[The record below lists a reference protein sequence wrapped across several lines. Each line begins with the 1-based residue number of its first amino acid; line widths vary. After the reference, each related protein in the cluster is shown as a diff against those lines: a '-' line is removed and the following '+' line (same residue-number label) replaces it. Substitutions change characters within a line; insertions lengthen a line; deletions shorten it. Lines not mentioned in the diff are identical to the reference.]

1 MDMKQFLIVTLVILF
16 SQVASVQAR
25 TEEALAAG
33 MVNPGYEEQ
42 PAWFKHSFLD
52 LGEDVA
58 EAAEA
63 GRRVILYFYQDGCPY
78 CAKLL
83 QDNFG
88 QQTITEKTQKYFDVI
103 TVNMWGDR
111 EVTDVKG
118 EVMTEKNFAV
128 SMKVMFTPTLLFL
141 DEQGDVILRING
153 YYAPHKFDL
162 ALDYAAGRHEK
173 QGTFRAY
180 LSKKDPAPASGK
192 LHVQPEYLRPPYQ
205 LNTIVQM
212 GEKPLMVLF
221 EQKQCAACDELHEDI
236 LMRPESRALS
246 DQFQVVLFDT
256 WSDTPVITPDGQRE
270 KVRDWAKR
278 LNIQYTPSMVF
289 FDKQGQEVFRA
300 EGYIKTFHVQSVME
314 YVLSG
319 AYQNEP
325 EFQRFVEARADAL
338 REQGIE
344 VDLMK

>member
-1 MDMKQFLIVTLVILF
+1 MRQFIIFTILLL
-16 SQVASVQAR
+16 SQSAMVQAK
-25 TEEALAAG
+25 TEAPLEQG

-42 PAWFKHSFLD
+42 PTWFKTSFLD

-58 EAAEA
+58 EAAED
-63 GRRVILYFYQDGCPY
+63 GRRVLIYFYQDGCPY
-78 CAKLL
+78 CTKLL

-88 QQTITEKTQKYFDVI
+88 QQKISEKTQKHFDVI

-111 EVTDVKG
+111 EVTNMTG
-118 EVMTEKNFAV
+118 EMMTEKNFAI

-141 DEQGDVILRING
+141 NEQGEEILRING
-153 YYAPHKFDL
+153 YFPPHKFDL

-173 QGTFRAY
+173 KGGFRDY
-180 LSKKDPAPASGK
+180 LAQNDPAPASGK

-205 LNTIVQM
+205 LNTIVKM
-212 GEKPLMVLF
+212 GKKPLMVLF
-221 EQKQCAACDELHEDI
+221 EQKQCADCDELHEDI

-256 WSDTPVITPDGQRE
+256 WSDTPVISPDGQRQTV
-270 KVRDWAKR
+270 KDWARR

-289 FDKQGQEVFRA
+289 FDQQGREVFRS
-300 EGYIKTFHVQSVME
+300 EGYLKAFHVQSVME

-319 AYQNEP
+319 AYQTEP
-325 EFQRFVEARADAL
+325 EFQRFVEAKADAL
-338 REQGIE
+338 RAQGIE

>member
-1 MDMKQFLIVTLVILF
+1 MKQILIITLLLVLGQ
-16 SQVASVQAR
+16 SAMVQAK
-25 TEEALAAG
+25 TEAPLDQG

-42 PAWFKHSFLD
+42 PAWFKSSFLD
-52 LGEDVA
+52 LGEDVT
-58 EAAEA
+58 EAAEE
-63 GRRVILYFYQDGCPY
+63 GRRVLLYFYQDGCPY

-88 QQTITEKTQKYFDVI
+88 QRTISEKTQKHFDVI

-111 EVTDVKG
+111 EVTDLQG
-118 EVMTEKNFAV
+118 QVMTEKSFAV

-141 DEQGDVILRING
+141 NEQGEVLLRING
-153 YYAPHKFDL
+153 YYAPHKLDL
-162 ALDYAAGRHEK
+162 ALDYVAGRYEK
-173 QGTFRAY
+173 QGAFRDY
-180 LSKKDPAPASGK
+180 LAQNNPAPASGK

-205 LNTIVQM
+205 LNTIVKL
-212 GEKPLMVLF
+212 GKKPLMVLF
-221 EQKQCAACDELHEDI
+221 EQKQCVACDELHEDI

-256 WSDTPVITPDGQRE
+256 WSETPVITPDGKRE
-270 KVRDWAKR
+270 TTKAWARR

-289 FDKQGQEVFRA
+289 FNNQGQEVFRT
-300 EGYIKTFHVQSVME
+300 EGYLKTFHVQSVME

-319 AYQNEP
+319 AYQTEP